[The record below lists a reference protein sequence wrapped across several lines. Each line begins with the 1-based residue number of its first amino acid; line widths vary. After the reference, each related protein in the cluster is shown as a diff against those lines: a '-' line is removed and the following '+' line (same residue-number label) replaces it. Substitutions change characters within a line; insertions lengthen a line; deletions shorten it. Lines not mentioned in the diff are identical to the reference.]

1 VKVSRK
7 LRFIVTNC
15 HFDLGA
21 AVEKFI
27 TGKITHVGSN
37 NIDKNAQ
44 IAVSLQD
51 VSLMD
56 AAAQFIATTSI
67 SDAKTFPISYK
78 LKYNPV
84 DIKPHH
90 TYAIMARI
98 TGPDNRLLFI
108 NDVETRADFT
118 GLRSATVDIAVI
130 RGK

>member
-1 VKVSRK
+1 

-15 HFDLGA
+15 DFDLGA
-21 AVEKFI
+21 VVDKFI

-37 NIDKNAQ
+37 HIDKNAQ

-56 AAAQFIATTSI
+56 AAAKFLATTSI

-78 LKYNPV
+78 LKYNPA

-98 TGPDNRLLFI
+98 TGPDNRLLFL
-108 NDVETRADFT
+108 NDVETRAEFT
-118 GLRSATVDIAVI
+118 GSRSPTVDIAVI